1 VSARLLAIIT
11 PGDEA
16 AALGSLAGLVTIA
29 RAAEVEVRLAYFR
42 DLPPP
47 RVDRHDRMVAD
58 TDAEMTR
65 IASMATRALG
75 SAARVF
81 DDVKMETVVRF
92 GKPRREVP
100 IEAEVYAPQI
110 LVLFAAAAGLLS
122 RLRAWALRR
131 RLARRP
137 SSRMLVLE
145 PARHRS
151 KRSTA
156 TPGRSE
162 RQGAWGA
169 TSGRPM

>member
-1 VSARLLAIIT
+1 MSARLLAVST

-16 AALGSLAGLVTIA
+16 AALASIAGLVTIA
-29 RAAEVEVRLAYFR
+29 RAAEAEVRLAYFR
-42 DLPPP
+42 DLPAP

-58 TDAEMTR
+58 TDAEMAR
-65 IASMATRALG
+65 IASVATRALG

-110 LVLFAAAAGLLS
+110 VVLFAAAAGLLS

-145 PARHRS
+145 PARQRS
-151 KRSTA
+151 RSATA
-156 TPGRSE
+156 TPGRPE
-162 RQGAWGA
+162 RQGAWGP
-169 TSGRPM
+169 SRGPM